1 MTKVYTN
8 VVALALISATVASI
22 LFKILETA
30 GAASIIVPLGIGLTV
45 GFLQIALV
53 MARRQKVFKGPFA
66 PGQYSMQSAC
76 SLRRGLSCLSHS
88 EWALQPSERPSSM
101 PLTRQSI
108 ANTMLLGAL
117 APIVAGVVGVIM
129 AFASREE
136 DGEDDAPKAVTED
149 SFQALTNYIVTNLP
163 QRNAENEQKND

>member
-66 PGQYSMQSAC
+66 PVSINAISLFAAAWIVLPVAFGMGATAFREAIINAIDPPEHCQHHALGSARSYRGGCSRRNHGFCQSGRG
-76 SLRRGLSCLSHS
+76 RR
-88 EWALQPSERPSSM
+88 R
-101 PLTRQSI
+101 
-108 ANTMLLGAL
+108 
-117 APIVAGVVGVIM
+117 
-129 AFASREE
+129 
-136 DGEDDAPKAVTED
+136 
-149 SFQALTNYIVTNLP
+149 
-163 QRNAENEQKND
+163 